1 MIGALLCLVI
11 CIQSIVLEEYLSMI
25 EMPGK
30 FVF

>member
-1 MIGALLCLVI
+1 MIGALICLVI
-11 CIQSIVLEEYLSMI
+11 FMRSIVLEEYLSMI